1 MFHYSK
7 LSQDFPGDTVARN
20 LPASAGDTGMIPG
33 PGRFHMPHGATKP
46 MQHEYWAHALQL
58 LKPLHLEPVL
68 CNREPAAMRRPA
80 KSSLHSL
87 QLEKAREQQQRP
99 IATKNK

>member
-7 LSQDFPGDTVARN
+7 LSQDCTGNTVDRN
-20 LPASAGDTGMIPG
+20 LPVSAGDTGMIPG

-46 MQHEYWAHALQL
+46 MQHRYCACTLQL

-68 CNREPAAMRRPA
+68 CN
-80 KSSLHSL
+80 KITCCN
-87 QLEKAREQQQRP
+87 EKTIHGNEE
-99 IATKNK
+99 